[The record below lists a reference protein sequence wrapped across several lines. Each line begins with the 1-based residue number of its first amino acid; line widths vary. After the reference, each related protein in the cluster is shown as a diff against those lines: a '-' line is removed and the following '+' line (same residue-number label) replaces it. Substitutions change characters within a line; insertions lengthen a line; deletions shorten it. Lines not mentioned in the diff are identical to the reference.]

1 MSLPIPLFPLKN
13 HCSVVYNDTLYAYQ
27 SDSFQSLPLRNGS
40 QWSVLPMGV
49 SADGAKCVQAP
60 MNGQDSLFVVGGS
73 TNASTQDYPGL
84 QVYTFADQTWRN
96 WSPQISVTQNRLMH
110 GAAYLQSTSSILVYA
125 GFQDNSYLKTSETF
139 TISTHDPNLVKSF
152 PSDAPLVM
160 QPILLPWNSSHA
172 VLLGGNPENR
182 EVWVFSEA
190 DGWGQLDVELPKG
203 LQDTSRVQATILKGG
218 NGSRILEIFDESAS
232 PNGVTSLL
240 LRAPDAQPATS
251 QGSSSSSSS
260 SPPAVGRRQS
270 GAGSLGDIKADT
282 LPAYNSTLAPRATR
296 NGFSLAQDPS
306 GLVVIT
312 GGNNEVPISLF
323 NQTENGWVDTAQFF
337 NAAPAVLSTPS
348 PTTATPAGSLTSTP
362 FPTSSTPAFT
372 DPNAGRNH
380 SLLIVGATL
389 GGIFGSA
396 AILVAVLLLLRY
408 LQQRRRM
415 LHKRRTTSFPLE
427 KEHGMDFADRG
438 AEFMSSAG
446 GSFGRSNHRA
456 SNSGQT
462 AASTFATGG
471 SQRTKRGLFHKA
483 GDSNGSTKSLFSRDK
498 SPIISSPQP
507 FFSPRPDRPLLA
519 VSPVRSEGLTL
530 SVPSPEPRTEPRT
543 DEGWSKYFANN
554 NNATD
559 LSNMPSGYTHYDP
572 SRPSMYTSSSQS
584 DYTSSRVPSSHPHQS
599 AEVAPLNLGTIQCPS
614 SEHRHGDPT
623 HLCPFPQVGAAYSH
637 SRQLVPST
645 ASTLFTHLPED
656 HDDLDESS
664 GHESWTPVATSDMGS
679 TWGDRPA
686 SSAYA
691 ESVAYAHP
699 GEKVRIPNFPG
710 VPSSRAS
717 QTTVIHR
724 GEERGMRSTASKDFV
739 GGLPRPRE
747 ASMLEG
753 GSPESG
759 SSSEDQRSIPFPRR
773 VHDTGGLQR
782 VERPKEDM
790 SWLNLGK

>member
-1 MSLPIPLFPLKN
+1 MSLPVPRFPLKN

-27 SDSFQSLPLRNGS
+27 PDSFQSLALRNGS

-49 SADGAKCVQAP
+49 SADGVKCVQAP
-60 MNGQDSLFVVGGS
+60 MNGQDSLFVIGGS
-73 TNASTQDYPGL
+73 TNAPTQEYPGL

-96 WSPQISVTQNRLMH
+96 WPAQISVTRNRLMH

-125 GFQDNSYLKTSETF
+125 GFQNNRNLSTSETF

-152 PSDAPLVM
+152 SSDAPLVSR
-160 QPILLPWNSSHA
+160 PILLPWNSTHA

-182 EVWVFSEA
+182 DVWVFSEA
-190 DGWGQLDVELPKG
+190 DGWSQLDVKLPKG
-203 LQDTSRVQATILKGG
+203 LEDISKVQAAILKGG

-240 LRAPDAQPATS
+240 LRGPDGQPATN
-251 QGSSSSSSS
+251 QGSSA
-260 SPPAVGRRQS
+260 SPPAVERLQS
-270 GAGSLGDIKADT
+270 SSGSRKNTKAST

-296 NGFSLAQDPS
+296 EGFSLTQGPS

-312 GGNNEVPISLF
+312 GGNNQVPISLF
-323 NQTENGWVDTAQFF
+323 NQTENGWVDTVQFF
-337 NAAPAVLSTPS
+337 NAAPVVVSTPS
-348 PTTATPAGSLTSTP
+348 PTTTSLTASLTP
-362 FPTSSTPAFT
+362 NPSPSSSTPAFA
-372 DPNAGRNH
+372 DPNTGRNH

-396 AILVAVLLLLRY
+396 AILVAAVLFLRY
-408 LQQRRRM
+408 LQQRRETM
-415 LHKRRTTSFPLE
+415 HKQRATNFPLE
-427 KEHGMDFADRG
+427 KEHEMGFADRG
-438 AEFMSSAG
+438 ADMSSAG

-462 AASTFATGG
+462 AASTFATGA
-471 SQRTKRGLFHKA
+471 SQRTKRGFFHKA
-483 GDSNGSTKSLFSRDK
+483 GDSNGSTKSIFSRDK

-530 SVPSPEPRTEPRT
+530 GVPSPEPRTEPRT

-572 SRPSMYTSSSQS
+572 SRPSTYTTSSHS
-584 DYTSSRVPSSHPHQS
+584 DYTSSRVPSSQPHQS
-599 AEVAPLNLGTIQCPS
+599 AEVAPLNLGAGFCPS
-614 SEHRHGDPT
+614 LEHRHADPT
-623 HLCPFPQVGAAYSH
+623 HLCPFPQVGHAH
-637 SRQLVPST
+637 NHTRQLVPST
-645 ASTLFTHLPED
+645 PSTLFTHLPD
-656 HDDLDESS
+656 DDDLDESS
-664 GHESWTPVATSDMGS
+664 GHESWTPIATSDRGS

-724 GEERGMRSTASKDFV
+724 GEERGMRSTASQDFV
-739 GGLPRPRE
+739 GGLPPPGE
-747 ASMLEG
+747 ATVLD
-753 GSPESG
+753 G
-759 SSSEDQRSIPFPRR
+759 SSSRSIPFPRR
-773 VHDTGGLQR
+773 VYDTGGLQR
-782 VERPKEDM
+782 AERPKEDM
-790 SWLNLGK
+790 SWLNLEK